1 MQRQLQK
8 LQKSLEGDLHFDKMM
23 RSIYATD
30 ASVYRELP
38 LAVAIPKNTDDL
50 KKIIEFAR
58 QNKTSIIPRTAGT
71 SLAGQ
76 CVGDGIVVDVSK
88 HFTKILKVNAE
99 QNWVRV
105 QPGVIRNDLNKHL
118 NPYGL
123 HFGPITSTA
132 SRAMIGGMVG
142 NNSCGTYSTVYGNTR
157 DHLLEIKAILSDGSE
172 VEFKSL
178 TKDEFRQK
186 CIGSSLES
194 QIYRHISQTLNH
206 PEKQREIREQFP
218 KPSIRRRNTGYALDE
233 LLNSNMFTSGGDN
246 FNFCKLIAG
255 SEGTLAFITEIK
267 IHLNPLPPP
276 EIGLLCAHFDSIDE
290 ALRAV
295 VLVMKHEVRAVELM
309 DKIVL
314 DCTKANIEQ
323 QKNRFF
329 IEGDPKAVLIIEAG
343 AERSSDVARKLNAI
357 EKDLK
362 DNRMGYHFPRVIPP
376 DVSRVWAL
384 RSAGLGVLANIPG
397 DKAPV
402 AVIEDT
408 AVELQDLPNY
418 IADFTK
424 IMEKF
429 EQQSVYYAHADAGEL
444 HLRPI
449 LDLKKTE
456 DRRMFREIG
465 EASARL
471 VKKYDGSLS
480 GEHGDGRVRAE
491 FIPIMVGEKNY
502 QLFRELKQTWD
513 AQNIFNPGKI
523 VNAAPMD
530 TSLRYEA
537 EQETPEFD
545 TVFDFSETGG
555 ILRMAEKCNG
565 TGDCRKTHLSGGTMC
580 PSYMATRNEQD
591 STRARANILREFLTR
606 NQDYDNPFNQ
616 QEIYDV
622 LDLCLSCKGCT
633 SECPSNVDMATMK
646 AEFLYQ
652 YYKSNGIPRRA
663 KLFANFGK
671 LNGMAAI
678 LPMIS
683 NLFTSSRLTA
693 PLLKK
698 IMGVAPERSLP
709 SLYKTTLRKWYKK
722 EYQKMAAKAFM
733 HFGGI
738 EKRLKGKVYFFC
750 DEFTNLTD
758 TKVGIDA
765 IQLLAHL
772 GYEVEMIEHEE
783 SGRAHLSKGFVEDAQ
798 QMAQKNVA
806 IFKDLVSE
814 ETPLVGVEPSAILG
828 FRDEYP
834 KLVTEKDREEA
845 KVLGKNALM
854 MEEFLYRELQ
864 NGNITSDQFTD
875 DTLYIKLHGHC
886 HQKSLSSTDFSAFA
900 LSLPRNYMVEV
911 IPSGCCG
918 MAGSFGYEAEHYEVS
933 MQVGELVLFPAVR
946 SASEKMVIAAPG
958 TSCRHQI
965 WDGTGRKAKHP
976 VEVLWEALKKDI

>member
-1 MQRQLQK
+1 MKRQLQR
-8 LQKSLEGDLHFDKMM
+8 LQKSLAGELYFDDMM
-23 RSIYATD
+23 RAIYATD

-38 LAVAIPKNTDDL
+38 LAVAIPKNEADIQ
-50 KKIIEFAR
+50 KIIQFALH
-58 QNKTSIIPRTAGT
+58 NKTSIIPRTAGT

-88 HFTKILKVNAE
+88 HFTKILEVNTE

-118 NPYGL
+118 KPYSL
-123 HFGPITSTA
+123 HFGPLTSTA

-142 NNSCGTYSTVYGNTR
+142 NNSCGLYSTVYGSTR
-157 DHLLEIKAILSDGSE
+157 DHLLEVKAILSDGSE
-172 VEFKSL
+172 VEFKGL
-178 TKDEFRQK
+178 TKSEFRRK

-246 FNFCKLIAG
+246 FNFCKLLAG
-255 SEGTLAFITEIK
+255 SEGTLAFMTEIK

-276 EIGLLCAHFDSIDE
+276 EIGLLCAHFESIDE

-314 DCTKANIEQ
+314 DCTKANTEQ

-329 IEGDPKAVLIIEAG
+329 IEGDPKAILIIEVG
-343 AERSSDVARKLNAI
+343 AEHSSEVARQLNMI

-362 DNRMGYHFPRVIPP
+362 DNRMAYHYPRVFPP
-376 DVSRVWAL
+376 DVGRVWAL
-384 RSAGLGVLANIPG
+384 RSAGLGVLSNLPG
-397 DKAPV
+397 DKRPV

-408 AVELQDLPNY
+408 AVELQDLPEY
-418 IADFTK
+418 IADFTD
-424 IMEKF
+424 IMDNF
-429 EQQSVYYAHADAGEL
+429 NQQSVYYAHADAGEL
-444 HLRPI
+444 HLRP
-449 LDLKKTE
+449 LLNLKDTE
-456 DRRMFREIG
+456 DRKLFREIG

-491 FIPIMVGEKNY
+491 FIPIMVGAKNY

-513 AQNIFNPGKI
+513 ARNIFNPGKI
-523 VNAAPMD
+523 VDAAPMD

-537 EQETPEFD
+537 EQETPELD

-606 NQDYDNPFNQ
+606 NKDYENPFDQ

-646 AEFLYQ
+646 AEFLHQ
-652 YYKSNGIPRRA
+652 YYKSNGIPKRA

-671 LNGMAAI
+671 LNGMAAM
-678 LPMIS
+678 LPTIS

-698 IMGVAPERSLP
+698 IMGVASERSLP

-722 EYQKMAAKAFM
+722 EYQKVTAKAHT
-733 HFGGI
+733 HFGGV
-738 EKRLKGKVYFFC
+738 EKRMKGKVYFFC

-772 GYEVEMIEHEE
+772 GYEVEMLEHEE
-783 SGRAHLSKGFVEDAQ
+783 SGRAHLSKGFVEEAQ

-806 IFKDLVSE
+806 IFKDLVNE
-814 ETPLVGVEPSAILG
+814 ETPLVGIEPSAILG

-834 KLVTEKDREEA
+834 KLVKKEDQEA
-845 KVLGKNALM
+845 AKALGKNALM
-854 MEEFLYRELQ
+854 IEEFLYRELQ
-864 NGNITSDQFTD
+864 NGNISSEQFSN

-946 SASEKMVIAAPG
+946 SAGEKMVIAAPG

-965 WDGTGRKAKHP
+965 WDGTGRAAKHP
-976 VEVLWEALKKDI
+976 VEVLWEALLIDN

>member
-8 LQKSLEGDLHFDKMM
+8 LQKALAGNLYFDDMM
-23 RSIYATD
+23 RTIYATD

-50 KKIIEFAR
+50 KKIIQFAHH
-58 QNKTSIIPRTAGT
+58 NKTSIIPRTAGT

-88 HFTKILKVNAE
+88 HFTKILEVNAE

-118 NPYGL
+118 KPYSL
-123 HFGPITSTA
+123 HFGPLTSTA

-142 NNSCGTYSTVYGNTR
+142 NNSCGLYSTVYGSTR

-172 VEFKSL
+172 VEFKALS
-178 TKDEFRQK
+178 KQEFRKK

-233 LLNSNMFTSGGDN
+233 LLKSNMFTSGGDD

-267 IHLNPLPPP
+267 IHLNPLPPK
-276 EIGLLCAHFDSIDE
+276 EIGLLCAHFESIDE

-314 DCTKANIEQ
+314 DCTKSNIEQ

-329 IEGDPKAVLIIEAG
+329 IEGDPKAILIIEVG
-343 AERSSDVARKLNAI
+343 AERNAEVARKLNTI

-362 DNRMGYHFPRVIPP
+362 EKRMGYHYPRVFPP

-384 RSAGLGVLANIPG
+384 RSAGLGVLSNIPG
-397 DKAPV
+397 DKRPV

-408 AVELQDLPNY
+408 AVELKDLPEY
-418 IADFTK
+418 IVEFTD
-424 IMEKF
+424 IMDKF
-429 EQQSVYYAHADAGEL
+429 KQQSVYYAHADAGEL
-444 HLRPI
+444 HLRP
-449 LDLKKTE
+449 LLNLKDRE
-456 DRRMFREIG
+456 DRKMFREIG
-465 EASARL
+465 EASAKL

-513 AQNIFNPGKI
+513 KNNLFNPGKI
-523 VNAAPMD
+523 VDAAPMD

-545 TVFDFSETGG
+545 TVFDFSATKG

-580 PSYMATRNEQD
+580 PSYMATRNEKD

-606 NQDYDNPFNQ
+606 NKDYENPFDQ

-622 LDLCLSCKGCT
+622 LDMCISCKGNT
-633 SECPSNVDMATMK
+633 SE
-646 AEFLYQ
+646 
-652 YYKSNGIPRRA
+652 
-663 KLFANFGK
+663 
-671 LNGMAAI
+671 
-678 LPMIS
+678 
-683 NLFTSSRLTA
+683 
-693 PLLKK
+693 
-698 IMGVAPERSLP
+698 
-709 SLYKTTLRKWYKK
+709 
-722 EYQKMAAKAFM
+722 
-733 HFGGI
+733 
-738 EKRLKGKVYFFC
+738 
-750 DEFTNLTD
+750 
-758 TKVGIDA
+758 
-765 IQLLAHL
+765 
-772 GYEVEMIEHEE
+772 
-783 SGRAHLSKGFVEDAQ
+783 
-798 QMAQKNVA
+798 
-806 IFKDLVSE
+806 
-814 ETPLVGVEPSAILG
+814 
-828 FRDEYP
+828 
-834 KLVTEKDREEA
+834 
-845 KVLGKNALM
+845 
-854 MEEFLYRELQ
+854 
-864 NGNITSDQFTD
+864 
-875 DTLYIKLHGHC
+875 
-886 HQKSLSSTDFSAFA
+886 
-900 LSLPRNYMVEV
+900 
-911 IPSGCCG
+911 
-918 MAGSFGYEAEHYEVS
+918 
-933 MQVGELVLFPAVR
+933 
-946 SASEKMVIAAPG
+946 
-958 TSCRHQI
+958 
-965 WDGTGRKAKHP
+965 
-976 VEVLWEALKKDI
+976 

>member
-8 LQKSLEGDLHFDKMM
+8 LQKSLTGELYFDNLM

-38 LAVAIPKNTDDL
+38 LAVAIPQDIDDL
-50 KKIIEFAR
+50 QRIIQFASHH
-58 QNKTSIIPRTAGT
+58 KTSIIPRTAGT

-76 CVGDGIVVDVSK
+76 CVGNGIVVDVSK
-88 HFTKILKVNAE
+88 HFTKILEVNAE
-99 QNWVRV
+99 QHWVKV
-105 QPGVIRNDLNKHL
+105 QPGVIRNDLNKYL
-118 NPYGL
+118 KPFGL

-142 NNSCGTYSTVYGNTR
+142 NNSCGTYSTVYGSTR
-157 DHLLEIKAILSDGSE
+157 DHLLEVKAILSDGSE
-172 VEFKSL
+172 VEFKAL
-178 TKDEFRQK
+178 NKNEFRKK

-206 PEKQREIREQFP
+206 PEKQGEIRRQFP
-218 KPSIRRRNTGYALDE
+218 KPSIRRRNTGYAVDE
-233 LLNSNMFTSGGDN
+233 LLKSNMFTSGGEN

-255 SEGTLAFITEIK
+255 SEGTLALITEIK
-267 IHLNPLPPP
+267 IHINPLPPK
-276 EIGLLCAHFDSIDE
+276 ETGLMCVHFESVDE

-295 VLVMKHEVRAVELM
+295 VLAMKHEVRAVEMM

-329 IEGDPKAVLIIEAG
+329 IKGDPQAILIIEAG
-343 AERSSDVARKLNAI
+343 GERNSEVVRKLNGI
-357 EKDLK
+357 EKELK
-362 DNRMGYHFPRVIPP
+362 ANGMGYHYPRVFPP
-376 DVSRVWAL
+376 DTSRVWAL
-384 RSAGLGVLANIPG
+384 RSAGLGVLSNIPG
-397 DKAPV
+397 DKRPV

-408 AVELQDLPNY
+408 AVELKDLPDY
-418 IADFTK
+418 IADFTE
-424 IMEKF
+424 IMNNF

-444 HLRPI
+444 HLRP
-449 LDLKKTE
+449 LLNLKNAD
-456 DRRMFREIG
+456 DRKLFREIG

-502 QLFRELKQTWD
+502 QLFREIKRTWD
-513 AQNIFNPGKI
+513 PKNIFNPGKI

-537 EQETPEFD
+537 DQETPEFD
-545 TVFDFSETGG
+545 TIFDFSETNG

-580 PSYMATRNEQD
+580 PSYMATRDEKD
-591 STRARANILREFLTR
+591 STRARANVLREFLTR
-606 NQDYDNPFNQ
+606 NKEYDNPFNQ
-616 QEIYDV
+616 EEIKEV

-646 AEFLYQ
+646 AEFLHQ
-652 YYKSNGIPRRA
+652 YYKSNGIPKRA

-671 LNGMAAI
+671 LNGLAAMM
-678 LPMIS
+678 PAVS
-683 NLFTSSRLTA
+683 NLFTSNGLIA

-698 IMGVAPERSLP
+698 MMGVAPQRSIP

-722 EYQKMAAKAFM
+722 HYKNIAAESHTRFMAS
-733 HFGGI
+733 
-738 EKRLKGKVYFFC
+738 ETPLKGVVYFFC

-758 TKVGIDA
+758 TKVGIAA
-765 IQLLAHL
+765 IQLLVHL
-772 GYEVEMIEHEE
+772 GYEVLMPPHEE
-783 SGRAHLSKGFVEDAQ
+783 SGRAHISKGLLEEAQ
-798 QMAQKNVA
+798 KMAQKNVA

-814 ETPLVGVEPSAILG
+814 EIPLIGIEPSAILG

-834 KLVTEKDREEA
+834 KLVAEEDRATA
-845 KVLGKNALM
+845 KELGKNALM
-854 MEEFLYRELQ
+854 IEEFLYRELQ
-864 NGNITSDQFTD
+864 KGNISSEQFTE

-886 HQKSLSSTDFSAFA
+886 HQKALSSVDFSAWA
-900 LSLPRNYMVEV
+900 LSLPRNYIVEL

-946 SASEKMVIAAPG
+946 NAAESMEVAAPG

-965 WDGTGRKAKHP
+965 WDGTGRVAKHP
-976 VEVLWEALKKDI
+976 VEILWEAVV

>member
-8 LQKSLEGDLHFDKMM
+8 LQKSLTGELYFDNLM

-38 LAVAIPKNTDDL
+38 LAVAIPKNIDDL
-50 KKIIEFAR
+50 QRIIQFAR
-58 QNKTSIIPRTAGT
+58 HHKTSIIPRTAGT

-76 CVGDGIVVDVSK
+76 CVGNGIVVDVSK
-88 HFTKILKVNAE
+88 HFTQILEVNAE
-99 QNWVRV
+99 QHWVRV
-105 QPGVIRNDLNKHL
+105 QPGVIRNDLNKYL
-118 NPYGL
+118 KPFGL

-142 NNSCGTYSTVYGNTR
+142 NNSCGTYSTVYGSTR

-172 VEFKSL
+172 VAFKAL
-178 TKDEFRQK
+178 NKNDFRKK

-206 PEKQREIREQFP
+206 PEKQSEIRRQFP
-218 KPSIRRRNTGYALDE
+218 KPSIRRRNTGYAVDE
-233 LLNSNMFTSGGDN
+233 LLKSNMFTSGGEN

-255 SEGTLAFITEIK
+255 SEGTLALITEIK
-267 IHLNPLPPP
+267 IHLSPLPPK
-276 EIGLLCAHFDSIDE
+276 EIGLMCAHFESIDE

-295 VLVMKHEVRAVELM
+295 VLAMKHEVRAVEMM

-329 IEGDPKAVLIIEAG
+329 IQGDPQAILIIEVG
-343 AERSSDVARKLNAI
+343 GERNSEVVRKLNGI
-357 EKDLK
+357 EKELK
-362 DNRMGYHFPRVIPP
+362 ASGMGYHYPRVFPP
-376 DVSRVWAL
+376 DTSRVWAL
-384 RSAGLGVLANIPG
+384 RSAGLGVLSNIPG
-397 DKAPV
+397 DKRPV

-418 IADFTK
+418 IADFTE
-424 IMEKF
+424 IMDNF

-444 HLRPI
+444 HLRP
-449 LDLKKTE
+449 LLNLKNTE
-456 DRRMFREIG
+456 DRKLFRKIG

-502 QLFRELKQTWD
+502 QLFREIKRTWD
-513 AQNIFNPGKI
+513 PLNIFNPGKI

-537 EQETPEFD
+537 DQETPEFD
-545 TVFDFSETGG
+545 TIFDFSATNG

-580 PSYMATRNEQD
+580 PSYMATRDEKD
-591 STRARANILREFLTR
+591 STRARANVLREFLTR
-606 NQDYDNPFNQ
+606 NKEYDNPFNQ
-616 QEIYDV
+616 EEIKDV

-646 AEFLYQ
+646 AEFLHQ
-652 YYKSNGIPRRA
+652 YYKSNGIPKRA

-671 LNGMAAI
+671 LNGLAAI
-678 LPMIS
+678 FPSAS
-683 NLFTSSRLTA
+683 NLFTSNGLTA

-698 IMGVAPERSLP
+698 IMGVAPERSIP
-709 SLYKTTLRKWYKK
+709 PLYKTTLRKWYKK
-722 EYQKMAAKAFM
+722 HYKNIAAEAYTRFIATKTP
-733 HFGGI
+733 
-738 EKRLKGKVYFFC
+738 LKGMVLFFC

-758 TKVGIDA
+758 TKVGIAA
-765 IQLLAHL
+765 IQLLVHL
-772 GYEVEMIEHEE
+772 GYEVLMPPHEE
-783 SGRAHLSKGFVEDAQ
+783 SGRAHISKGLLEEAQ
-798 QMAQKNVA
+798 KMAQKNVA
-806 IFKDLVSE
+806 TFKDLVSE
-814 ETPLVGVEPSAILG
+814 EVPLVGIEPSAILG

-834 KLVTEKDREEA
+834 KLVAEEDRATA
-845 KVLGKNALM
+845 KRLGQNALM
-854 MEEFLYRELQ
+854 IEEFLYRELQ
-864 NGNITSDQFTD
+864 KGNISSEQFTD
-875 DTLYIKLHGHC
+875 ETLYIKLHGHC
-886 HQKSLSSTDFSAFA
+886 HQKALSSVDFSAWA
-900 LSLPRNYMVEV
+900 LSLPRNYIVEV

-946 SASEKMVIAAPG
+946 NAAESMEVAAPG

-965 WDGTGRKAKHP
+965 WDGTGRTAKHP
-976 VEVLWEALKKDI
+976 VEILWEAMV

>member
-8 LQKSLEGDLHFDKMM
+8 LQKALSGNLYFDDMM
-23 RSIYATD
+23 RTIYATD

-38 LAVAIPKNTDDL
+38 LAVAIPKDIDDL
-50 KKIIEFAR
+50 KKIIQFAR
-58 QNKTSIIPRTAGT
+58 HNKTSIIPRTAGT

-88 HFTKILKVNAE
+88 NFTKILEVNAE

-118 NPYGL
+118 KPYSL
-123 HFGPITSTA
+123 HFGPLTSTA

-142 NNSCGTYSTVYGNTR
+142 NNSCGLYSTVYGSTR
-157 DHLLEIKAILSDGSE
+157 DHLLEVKAVLSDGSE
-172 VEFKSL
+172 VEFKALS
-178 TKDEFRQK
+178 KQEFRKK

-233 LLNSNMFTSGGDN
+233 LLKSNMFTSGGDD

-267 IHLNPLPPP
+267 IHLNPLPPK
-276 EIGLLCAHFDSIDE
+276 EIGLLCVHFESIDE

-314 DCTKANIEQ
+314 DCTKSNIEQ

-329 IEGDPKAVLIIEAG
+329 IEGDPKAILIIEAG
-343 AERSSDVARKLNAI
+343 AERNAEVARKLNAI

-362 DNRMGYHFPRVIPP
+362 EKKMGYHYPRVFPP

-384 RSAGLGVLANIPG
+384 RSAGLGVLSNIPG
-397 DKAPV
+397 DKRPV

-408 AVELQDLPNY
+408 AVELKDLPEY
-418 IADFTK
+418 IVEFTD
-424 IMEKF
+424 IMDKF
-429 EQQSVYYAHADAGEL
+429 KQQSVYYAHADAGEL
-444 HLRPI
+444 HLRP
-449 LDLKKTE
+449 LLNLKDSE
-456 DRRMFREIG
+456 DRKMFREIG
-465 EASARL
+465 EASAKL

-513 AQNIFNPGKI
+513 KNNLFNPGKI
-523 VNAAPMD
+523 VAAAPMD

-545 TVFDFSETGG
+545 TVFDFSATKG

-580 PSYMATRNEQD
+580 PSYMATRNEKD
-591 STRARANILREFLTR
+591 STRARANVLREFLTR
-606 NQDYDNPFNQ
+606 NKDYDNPFDQ

-633 SECPSNVDMATMK
+633 SECPSNVDMSTMK
-646 AEFLYQ
+646 AEFLHQ
-652 YYKSNGIPRRA
+652 YYKSNGVPKRA

-671 LNGMAAI
+671 LNSMAAI
-678 LPMIS
+678 VPSIS

-693 PLLKK
+693 PILKK
-698 IMGVAPERSLP
+698 IMGVAPQRSLP
-709 SLYKTTLRKWYKK
+709 SLYKMTLRKWYKK
-722 EYQKMAAKAFM
+722 KYKQVAEEAQARLVREGRK
-733 HFGGI
+733 
-738 EKRLKGKVYFFC
+738 LKGAVYFFC

-758 TKVGIDA
+758 TEVGIA
-765 IQLLAHL
+765 GIQLLTYL
-772 GYEVEMIEHEE
+772 GYEVLLIEHDE
-783 SGRAHLSKGFVEDAQ
+783 SGRAHLSKGLLEDAQ
-798 QMAQKNVA
+798 LMAQNNVT
-806 IFKDLVSE
+806 IFKNLVSE
-814 ETPLVGVEPSAILG
+814 EVPLVGIEPSAILG

-834 KLVTEKDREEA
+834 KLVAEKDRETA
-845 KVLGKNALM
+845 KALGKNALM

-864 NGNITSDQFTD
+864 RGNITSDQFTE

-900 LSLPRNYMVEV
+900 LSLPRNYIVEV

-918 MAGSFGYEAEHYEVS
+918 MAGSFGYEEEHYEVS

-946 SASEKMVIAAPG
+946 SAGEKMVIAAPG

-976 VEVLWEALKKDI
+976 VEVLWEALGD